1 MTDVAVPAGRRW
13 AWITGG
19 SSGIGLSLARL
30 LLRDGW
36 SVVLLA
42 RDATRLAQARTALGE
57 AANADEHRVQT
68 VSLDVSDE
76 QAVADAGAD
85 LMQRLGTPRLV
96 VLSAGVAEPGYFHG
110 LAPAAHRW
118 QMEINY
124 FGSLWMAR
132 SVMEPM
138 AAAGRGHLVLVSS
151 AAGLVGVFG
160 YSAYSPGKFAVRG
173 LGEVLAAEYRR
184 RNVHVSV
191 VYPPDTDTPMLAA
204 ENRVKPV
211 ETRRIAAGGGLWSAD
226 EVARVILDGVRRR
239 RFVIAPGLEISL
251 LARLHSLV
259 LPLLQWWMDRVAHRE
274 GSH

>member
-85 LMQRLGTPRLV
+85 LM
-96 VLSAGVAEPGYFHG
+96 
-110 LAPAAHRW
+110 
-118 QMEINY
+118 
-124 FGSLWMAR
+124 
-132 SVMEPM
+132 
-138 AAAGRGHLVLVSS
+138 
-151 AAGLVGVFG
+151 
-160 YSAYSPGKFAVRG
+160 
-173 LGEVLAAEYRR
+173 
-184 RNVHVSV
+184 
-191 VYPPDTDTPMLAA
+191 
-204 ENRVKPV
+204 
-211 ETRRIAAGGGLWSAD
+211 
-226 EVARVILDGVRRR
+226 
-239 RFVIAPGLEISL
+239 
-251 LARLHSLV
+251 
-259 LPLLQWWMDRVAHRE
+259 
-274 GSH
+274 